1 MVLQLSY
8 LYNRITYTW
17 KDSLYVEMG
26 PSLSYDKIIV
36 LMQLDSSL
44 LHVYIYLIEVWSHI
58 YASMNPV
65 SSLV

>member
-8 LYNRITYTW
+8 LYNGITYTW

-36 LMQLDSSL
+36 LMQLDYSL
-44 LHVYIYLIEVWSHI
+44 VHVYIYLIEVWSHI